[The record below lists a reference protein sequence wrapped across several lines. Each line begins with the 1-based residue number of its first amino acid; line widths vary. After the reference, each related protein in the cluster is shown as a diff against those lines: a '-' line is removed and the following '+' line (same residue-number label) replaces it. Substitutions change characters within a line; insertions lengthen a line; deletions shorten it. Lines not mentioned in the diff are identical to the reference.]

1 MLLLPDRRPTSAD
14 EVSPTRSRSSLSIT
28 QPSETYTP
36 EDLREIVK
44 LLMVDPLVI
53 LRLDLI
59 TMMGS
64 PLTLTTH
71 LPCRFAIIAA
81 VGQAISL
88 VFPRLLGRIFG

>member
-1 MLLLPDRRPTSAD
+1 MLPLPDRRPTSAD
-14 EVSPTRSRSSLSIT
+14 EVSPTRSIT

-64 PLTLTTH
+64 PLTLTPH
-71 LPCRFAIIAA
+71 LPRWFAIIAA